1 MAKVVYLLGAGAS
14 YGLRNDTPLS
24 FELKT
29 YDGLFTETSTEECS
43 HIIEGLPIVSELPNR
58 MLYVISKL
66 WDYVNSHSLCDNER
80 ARFKS
85 LITDFEWAQRES
97 KRHSTIDTFA
107 KKLWLTKQ
115 TANYKRLKK
124 VMSIYFTLEQL
135 FAQTD
140 KRYDAFFAAILGNG
154 ATDLP
159 SNISIVSWNY
169 DCQFELAYNEYI
181 GSNSINRLQGA
192 LDIHLKTM
200 GYEEEEVDVFNIIK
214 LNGTALFYDKNK
226 KTFLDP
232 FYDRQN
238 LTAIE
243 YVSGIPYFADN
254 LNNALSFAWE
264 DTRQKFFNTIIPN
277 SINDAETLVI
287 IGYSFPF
294 FNREVDKYLF
304 NNMPKLKKIYIQD
317 KDPDKI
323 EESVR
328 NLFTTQHLTVCK
340 TQIEKKYNTNQF
352 YLPPEL

>member
-14 YGLRNDTPLS
+14 YGLRGNNHLD
-24 FELKT
+24 FEIKT
-29 YDGLFTETSTEECS
+29 YDGLFTETSTGECS
-43 HIIEGLPIVSELPNR
+43 NIVEGLPIVSELPNR
-58 MLYVISKL
+58 MLYIISKL
-66 WDYVNSHSLCDNER
+66 WEYVNGLQEGSKERTLCET
-80 ARFKS
+80 
-85 LITDFEWAQRES
+85 LIKDFEWAQRES

-115 TANYKRLKK
+115 TANYEKLKK

-135 FAQTD
+135 FGQTD

-159 SNISIVSWNY
+159 SNISIISWNY

-181 GSNSINRLQGA
+181 GGNSINRLQGA
-192 LDIHLKTM
+192 LDIHIKTR
-200 GYEEEEVDVFNIIK
+200 GYEEEEVDAFNIIK
-214 LNGTALFYDKNK
+214 LNGTALFYDKDK
-226 KTFLDP
+226 KNFLDP

-243 YVSGIPYFADN
+243 YVSSVPYFADN
-254 LNNALSFAWE
+254 LKNALSFAWE
-264 DTRQKFFNTIIPN
+264 DTRQKFLDTIIPN

-294 FNREVDKYLF
+294 FNREVDKHLF
-304 NNMPKLKKIYIQD
+304 KNMPDLTKVYIQD

-328 NLFTTQHLTVCK
+328 NLFTTPHLTVCK
-340 TQIEKKYNTNQF
+340 TKIEKKYNTDQF